1 MENQTL
7 LSNIINRRLHQLNQA
22 DMSEVPLARYLYE
35 YAIEINMGR
44 HFGHST
50 WIRNEFE
57 KDLDAILISGHGI
70 RQEYRHSPNRLIVNA
85 DSGFNILRGRT
96 LRPSKILV
104 DASTITMSNEVLKLR
119 IIEVLCPA
127 MRFDCNYKPPIIMLG

>member
-35 YAIEINMGR
+35 YTIEINMGR
-44 HFGHST
+44 QFGHST

-85 DSGFNILRGRT
+85 NSGFNILRGRT
-96 LRPSKILV
+96 LRPSKVLV
-104 DASTITMSNEVLKLR
+104 DASTITMSNEVLKLS
-119 IIEVLCPA
+119 IIEALCPA
-127 MRFDCNYKPPIIMLG
+127 MRFNCNYKPPIIMLG

>member
-85 DSGFNILRGRT
+85 NSGFNILRGRT
-96 LRPSKILV
+96 LLPSKILV
-104 DASTITMSNEVLKLR
+104 DASTITMSNEVLKLS
-119 IIEVLCPA
+119 IIEALCPA
-127 MRFDCNYKPPIIMLG
+127 MRFDCKYKPPIIMLG